1 MVRSKKVGNIVQN
14 LVINRV
20 RDLGRRLHTPTQFF
34 GEFPLGWKVR
44 LTKFLKYRRGESVGP
59 GYCKMY
65 HSVGGNSE
73 INKRRRQAIQFENLI
88 IFLKETQAKRRLLFN
103 IPKNH
108 KLLKVLETSLLFL
121 LEVLRLSLGRLL
133 EQVWVFPQ
141 HHCIYSIK
149 M

>member
-1 MVRSKKVGNIVQN
+1 M
-14 LVINRV
+14 
-20 RDLGRRLHTPTQFF
+20 
-34 GEFPLGWKVR
+34 
-44 LTKFLKYRRGESVGP
+44 YRSVGE
-59 GYCKMY
+59 
-65 HSVGGNSE
+65 NSE
-73 INKRRRQAIQFENLI
+73 INKMRLQAIQFENLK

-121 LEVLRLSLGRLL
+121 LEVLRLSRLGRLL
-133 EQVWVFPQ
+133 EQVWCFPQ